1 MLYMIVFVLKN
12 ASIPFDYIYTG
23 SVLVGPCNLCQFTQC
38 KQVIFQ
44 LEWLCA
50 KLLWYSCQILCLQ
63 RVSQWNHVM
72 PCKAVKGFKSESAF
86 PTRPLP
92 HKGLCWACWHWRW
105 DQIDDAM
112 RKKNCHA
119 LDCVFNKRLNKH
131 IYIYSCVFTYI
142 YMYIYI

>member
-1 MLYMIVFVLKN
+1 
-12 ASIPFDYIYTG
+12 
-23 SVLVGPCNLCQFTQC
+23 
-38 KQVIFQ
+38 
-44 LEWLCA
+44 
-50 KLLWYSCQILCLQ
+50 
-63 RVSQWNHVM
+63 M

-92 HKGLCWACWHWRW
+92 HKWLCLACWHCRL

-131 IYIYSCVFTYI
+131 IYIYIYIYSCVFTYI
-142 YMYIYI
+142 YMYIYNNMRRLDVNVYVHVFMYIYIQDENGHMKLCK